1 MDLAEAS
8 LKPVTWRT
16 RALRVGLAV
25 VALALVVA
33 AAVWV
38 KGLNS
43 APTTPKRQVAKIALL
58 PDTPPPPPPPP
69 PKNEPPPPRDEAR
82 PAPQPD
88 APKPAEADKPA
99 NEPLKMEGEAGN
111 GPSAFAAGPVR
122 NDYVGGA
129 PGTGA
134 SGPATVA
141 DRAQDRLYANS
152 VRQPLRDA
160 LERHLKSEA
169 AQATAE
175 FTLWLARD
183 GAITRSALQATGNPA
198 LDAELTAAL
207 EETQRSLRL
216 PPPPN
221 ALQPLRFRLTL
232 RPQG

>member
-16 RALRVGLAV
+16 RALRIALGLL
-25 VALALVVA
+25 ALGLVVA

-43 APTTPKRQVAKIALL
+43 APAAPKRQVAKIALL
-58 PDTPPPPPPPP
+58 PDTPPPPPPP

-99 NEPLKMEGEAGN
+99 NEPLKMEGEAGS
-111 GPSAFAAGPVR
+111 GPSPFAAGPVR

-129 PGTGA
+129 PSTGA
-134 SGPATVA
+134 SAPATVA

-152 VRQPLRDA
+152 VRQPLREA
-160 LERHLKSEA
+160 LERHLKSDT

-175 FTLWLARD
+175 FTVWLARD
-183 GAITRSALQATGNPA
+183 GAITRSDLQPTGNA
-198 LDAELTAAL
+198 TLDAELNAAL
-207 EETQRSLRL
+207 AETQRSLRL

-232 RPQG
+232 RPQA